1 MINKSAGVR
10 NVFSSVHI
18 ERGRGFRCAELIH
31 FSDSSTF
38 VYHAVALLLHIL
50 LS

>member
-10 NVFSSVHI
+10 NVLARRYWSPAPFNMRRAKYI
-18 ERGRGFRCAELIH
+18 
-31 FSDSSTF
+31 SDSSTF

>member
-1 MINKSAGVR
+1 MYLARSILKAP
-10 NVFSSVHI
+10 
-18 ERGRGFRCAELIH
+18 RGFQYERRAKYI
-31 FSDSSTF
+31 SDSSTF